1 MSEAKYTGV
10 YKDLKRRIEE
20 GEYAPQTLLPT
31 EFELSDRYGCTR
43 NTIRRA
49 TSALGDIGYVQ
60 SIRGKGV
67 VVIYQKLPQSM
78 FTLGT
83 IESMAEAADK
93 NHKPYETKVI
103 QFAELTVDSRLS
115 NRIGFAEGTEVY
127 YVQRARYFGG
137 KAVILDHNYFLK
149 SIVKDLTAEIAEHSV
164 YQYMENVLGESIVS
178 AQRCLTVEPVTQ
190 IDETYM
196 DLDIEKYNCLAV
208 VTSDTY
214 NADGV
219 MFEHTQSRHR
229 PDGFAFYIPAKRD
242 KLT

>member
-10 YKDLKRRIEE
+10 FEDLKKQIEN
-20 GEYAPQTLLPT
+20 GEYAPQSLLPT
-31 EFELSDRYGCTR
+31 EFELSERYGCTR

-67 VVIYQKLPQSM
+67 VVIYQKRPQSM

-83 IESMAEAADK
+83 IESMVEAADK
-93 NHKPYETKVI
+93 NHKKYETKVL

-115 NRIGFAEGTEVY
+115 QRIGFPEGTEVY
-127 YVQRARYFGG
+127 YVQRARYFDG

-149 SIVKDLTAEIAEHSV
+149 SVVKGLTAEIAAHSV
-164 YQYMENVLGESIVS
+164 YQYMEETLGESIVS
-178 AQRCLTVEPVTQ
+178 AQRCLTVEQVTQ
-190 IDETYM
+190 VDEMYM
-196 DLDIEKYNCLAV
+196 DLDVDQYNCLAV
-208 VTSDTY
+208 VTSDTF

-229 PDGFAFYIPAKRD
+229 PDGFAFYIPAKRNRIS
-242 KLT
+242 